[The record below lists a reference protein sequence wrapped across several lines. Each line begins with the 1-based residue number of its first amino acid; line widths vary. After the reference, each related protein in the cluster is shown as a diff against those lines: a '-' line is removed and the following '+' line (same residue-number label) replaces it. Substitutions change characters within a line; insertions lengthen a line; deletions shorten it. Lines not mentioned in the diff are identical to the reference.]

1 MKLSRRRWLELALC
15 AGLLASPLAPVARS
29 QQVVTDLKT
38 TLEKGL
44 RARRPAE
51 FEFLARVVDF
61 VEAGKLPR
69 SLVMST
75 FLWARKK
82 PDTRKVVYFQ
92 QALKTRAAKIGVTDL

>member
-1 MKLSRRRWLELALC
+1 MILC
-15 AGLLASPLAPVARS
+15 TGMLVSVPSAARA
-29 QQVVTDLKT
+29 QETVTDLKT

-51 FEFLARVVDF
+51 FEFLERVVTF
-61 VEAGKLPR
+61 VENGKLPR
-69 SLVMST
+69 SLVTST

-82 PDTRKVVYFQ
+82 PDGRQVVYFQ